1 MTTVTVKA
9 PGRLELVRQFVN
21 TRDVEAGTDALA
33 TADELTAWLRS
44 ARLLGPD
51 EAAESRDVARVVALR
66 EALRDALSANHD
78 GGAIDPGA
86 VQTMNKAVRDAKMSL
101 TLTADAGW
109 AHRATASGVPGAAG
123 VLLEQV
129 VDAMA
134 AGSWQR
140 LKVCVNDTCRWA
152 FYDHSRARSGKWC
165 SMQICG
171 NRAKQQTWRQREGTV
186 RRRAARDS

>member
-21 TRDVEAGTDALA
+21 TRDVEAGTDLLA
-33 TADELTAWLRS
+33 TAGELTAWLRS

-51 EAAESRDVARVVALR
+51 EVAEPRDVAKVVALR

-78 GGAIDPGA
+78 GGAIDPSA
-86 VQTMNKAVRDAKMSL
+86 VQTMNSVARDAKMSIS
-101 TLTADAGW
+101 LTADSGW
-109 AHRATASGVPGAAG
+109 THRATASGVSGAAG
-123 VLLEQV
+123 SLLELV
-129 VDAMA
+129 IDAMA
-134 AGSWQR
+134 VDSWRR

-171 NRAKQQTWRQREGTV
+171 NRSKQQAWREREGTV
-186 RRRAARDS
+186 RRRSVRDS